1 MTLTQAK
8 LDELTREMLR
18 EMSVLLQMGC
28 GTEFRL
34 SAKPEIVVAAK
45 GFLARAAL
53 MGREGETR

>member
-1 MTLTQAK
+1 MTQDQLN
-8 LDELTREMLR
+8 ELTREMLR

-28 GTEFRL
+28 GAEVRL